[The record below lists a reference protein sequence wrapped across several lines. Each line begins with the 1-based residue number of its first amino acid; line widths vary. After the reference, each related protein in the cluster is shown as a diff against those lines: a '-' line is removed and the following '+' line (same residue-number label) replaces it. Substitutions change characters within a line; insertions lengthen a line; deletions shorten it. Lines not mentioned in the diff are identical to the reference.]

1 MKTRWIFAR
10 TRMGLL
16 ASLVLVLT
24 AGCYSTVH
32 FTSRNPT
39 ETTSPVRVSGRLYR
53 PIGPG
58 RFPAVVL
65 LHGSDGVH
73 PYHYRWAEWFMV
85 ENYVALVVDSVD
97 ARGRTGERVWDAFG
111 ALAYLRSLPFVDA
124 ARVGA
129 VGWSAGAGVAML
141 AGGELFMTR
150 APDPGSF
157 GAVVA
162 FYPPCS
168 LSDGIKMPVLFLL
181 GGADTWTPAERCIH
195 VGQAVKKESV
205 PAEWVVYPGA
215 THGFDFNRGWWDG
228 SSINIGGQVLRY
240 DARATADA
248 ETRIRD
254 FLARYLRRAP

>member
-1 MKTRWIFAR
+1 M
-10 TRMGLL
+10 
-16 ASLVLVLT
+16 
-24 AGCYSTVH
+24 
-32 FTSRNPT
+32 
-39 ETTSPVRVSGRLYR
+39 
-53 PIGPG
+53 
-58 RFPAVVL
+58 VL

-73 PYHYRWAEWFMV
+73 PYHYRWAEWFV
-85 ENYVALVVDSVD
+85 AENYVALVVDSLD
-97 ARGRTGERVWDAFG
+97 ARGRIGRRSGDLTGERVWDAFA

-129 VGWSAGAGVAML
+129 IGWSGGAGVAML
-141 AGGELFMTR
+141 AGGDLFMTR
-150 APDPGSF
+150 APAPGTF

-168 LSDGIKMPVLFLL
+168 LSEDIKVPVLFLL
-181 GGADTWTPAERCIH
+181 GGGDTWTPAERCLQ
-195 VGQAVKKESV
+195 VGRAVRKDSGA
-205 PAEWVVYPGA
+205 AEWVVYPGA

-228 SSINIGGQVLRY
+228 STINVGGHVLRY